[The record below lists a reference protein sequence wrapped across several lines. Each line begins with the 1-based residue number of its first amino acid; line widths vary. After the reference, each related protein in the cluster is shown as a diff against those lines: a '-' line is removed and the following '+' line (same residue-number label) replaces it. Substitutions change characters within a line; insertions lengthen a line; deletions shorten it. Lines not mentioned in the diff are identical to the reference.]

1 MKYFPDSALEA
12 LMKVS
17 NHYRMPV
24 VQLPNADEFVRCIL
38 AAGMGNAK
46 EVINEIM
53 NPAIQRMGLADRHAL
68 RKAVKNFR
76 LLPENAMVHL
86 QGKPIVGLSEDEGI
100 PIYEMLPSGD
110 FILNTP
116 QATPAT
122 TVE

>member
-1 MKYFPDSALEA
+1 
-12 LMKVS
+12 
-17 NHYRMPV
+17 
-24 VQLPNADEFVRCIL
+24 
-38 AAGMGNAK
+38 
-46 EVINEIM
+46 
-53 NPAIQRMGLADRHAL
+53 
-68 RKAVKNFR
+68 
-76 LLPENAMVHL
+76 MVHL